1 VSEHA
6 SPRRTAR
13 ERRAA
18 STPATRLPG
27 SPGPLLSGVVVL
39 ILMVAAVLVQLIGG
53 GATKVRAVTDRVR
66 AAELV
71 CPAPAVRGAGT
82 AATVTLS
89 ARPPGD
95 DAPRP
100 GSVTVSEIGGAATPR
115 IKVTKAGAAR
125 IDVTKS
131 AAGAAVIRGQ
141 EGLAPGLG
149 GTLVE
154 VTTAGPGRG
163 LSAAACTA
171 PSSTAWFVGAS
182 TAGGRSDRLVLTNP
196 DATAAAVDLRFWD
209 EHGKLEVPNADDIE
223 VPANKAVSLPLEG
236 MSAGHQRLAIQVS
249 LTRGQISAAL
259 HDTDA
264 PGINVRGSDWL
275 NPTARPTRRVVI
287 PGLPDHTA
295 ERKLNVL
302 VPGDTDAIVHV
313 RLLGK
318 DNDFAPAGA
327 DTLEVHAGQV
337 GEYDLSKVDPN
348 GAYTAVITSD
358 QPLVAAVHSVA
369 VSHKLSDVAWA
380 GAAAAIS
387 TPAAVP
393 DARGAA
399 AGSTRLVLAAPDG
412 PATVRV
418 DVYTTSGTPH
428 SITVA
433 IPAGRSL
440 VIDPG
445 PRAVQRYSVVVVPVS
460 GTAYGAAL
468 LRVSD
473 GLSMFPLVPSR
484 VTVRT
489 PAAVPDVTAVTA
501 GRRGR

>member
-6 SPRRTAR
+6 SPRRAAR
-13 ERRAA
+13 AKREAA
-18 STPATRLPG
+18 PAARLPG
-27 SPGPLLSGVVVL
+27 SPGPLLTAVVVL
-39 ILMVAAVLVQLIGG
+39 ILTVAAVLVQLVGG

-82 AATVTLS
+82 TATLTLS

-95 DAPRP
+95 DEAPRP
-100 GSVTVSEIGGAATPR
+100 GSVTISEVGGAGAPR
-115 IKVTKAGAAR
+115 IKVTRAGAAR
-125 IDVTKS
+125 VDVSRS
-131 AAGAAVIRGQ
+131 AAGGTVIRGA

-149 GTLVE
+149 GELVE
-154 VTTAGPGRG
+154 LTTAGPGRG

-196 DATAAAVDLRFWD
+196 DAAAAAVDVRFWD
-209 EHGKLEVPNADDIE
+209 EHGPLDVPNSDDIE
-223 VPANKAVSLPLEG
+223 VPPNRAVSLPLEG
-236 MSAGHQRLAIQVS
+236 MSAGHQRLAIHVVS
-249 LTRGQISAAL
+249 TRGQVSAAL

-264 PGINVRGSDWL
+264 PGIDVRGSDWL
-275 NPTARPTRRVVI
+275 SPAARPTRRVVI
-287 PGLPDHTA
+287 PGLADRA
-295 ERKLNVL
+295 ADRKLTVL

-313 RLLGK
+313 RLLGP

-327 DTLEVHAGQV
+327 DTLEVPAGRV
-337 GEYDLSKVDPN
+337 GEYDLSKVDPSR
-348 GAYTAVITSD
+348 AYTVVLTSD
-358 QPLVAAVHSVA
+358 QPVVAAARSVA
-369 VSHKLSDVAWA
+369 ASHKISDVAWST
-380 GAAAAIS
+380 AAPAIS

-393 DARGAA
+393 DARGGT
-399 AGSTRLVLAAPDG
+399 AGATRLVLAALDE

-418 DVYTTSGTPH
+418 DVYTTSSTPH
-428 SITVA
+428 SIPVT

-440 VIDPG
+440 VLDPG
-445 PRAVQRYSVVVVPVS
+445 PKGVARYSVVVVPVS

-468 LRVSD
+468 LRVSN
-473 GLSMFPLVPSR
+473 GLSVTPLLPSR
-484 VTVRT
+484 VAVRT
-489 PAAVPDVTAVTA
+489 PAAVPDVTAATA

>member
-1 VSEHA
+1 MSEHA
-6 SPRRTAR
+6 SPRRAAR
-13 ERRAA
+13 AKRESA
-18 STPATRLPG
+18 PATRIPG
-27 SPGPLLSGVVVL
+27 SEGPLLTGLVVL
-39 ILMVAAVLVQLIGG
+39 VLVVAAVLVQLVGG

-95 DAPRP
+95 DAPRT
-100 GSVTVSEIGGAATPR
+100 GSVTVTEVGGAVAPR
-115 IKVTKAGAAR
+115 IQVTRAGAAR
-125 IDVTKS
+125 IDVTTS

-149 GTLVE
+149 GGLVE

-171 PSSTAWFVGAS
+171 PSPTAWFVGAS
-182 TAGGRSDRLVLTNP
+182 TAAGRSDRLVLTNP
-196 DATAAAVDLRFWD
+196 DATAAAVDLHFWD
-209 EHGKLEVPNADDIE
+209 EHGTLDVPNSDDIE
-223 VPANKAVSLPLEG
+223 VPPNQAVSLPLDG
-236 MSAGHQRLAIQVS
+236 MSAGHQRLAVQVS
-249 LTRGQISAAL
+249 LTRGQVSAAL

-275 NPTARPTRRVVI
+275 NPTVRPARRVVI
-287 PGLPDHTA
+287 PGLPDHAT

-313 RLLGK
+313 RLLGP

-327 DTLEVHAGQV
+327 DTLEVPAGQV

-348 GAYTAVITSD
+348 GAYTVVLTSD
-358 QPLVAAVHSVA
+358 QPVVAAAHSVA
-369 VSHKLSDVAWA
+369 VSHKLSDVAWST
-380 GAAAAIS
+380 AAAALT

-393 DARGAA
+393 DARGGA
-399 AGSTRLVLAAPDG
+399 AGATRLLLAAPDG

-428 SITVA
+428 SITVV
-433 IPAGRSL
+433 IPTGRSL

-445 PRAVQRYSVVVVPVS
+445 PAGVTRYSLVVVPVS

-468 LRVSD
+468 LRISD
-473 GLSMFPLVPSR
+473 GLSVTPLLPSR
-484 VTVRT
+484 VAVRT

-501 GRRGR
+501 GRRGH